1 MKKEF
6 SFKFV
11 IGVISKIMW
20 IVAISLTTL
29 LMSAKLLGFE
39 LAWKIV
45 LMPLFI
51 MIGVTSVFTLILVV
65 GLLFYIPYQYF
76 KIKKEIK
83 KIVENHKE

>member
-29 LMSAKLLGFE
+29 LMSAKLIGFE
-39 LAWKIV
+39 LTWKIV

-76 KIKKEIK
+76 KIKKKSK
-83 KIVENHKE
+83 KL

>member
-29 LMSAKLLGFE
+29 LISAKLIGFE
-39 LAWKIV
+39 LTWKIV

-51 MIGVTSVFTLILVV
+51 MIGITSVFTLILVA